1 MNGIERSAS
10 WYYALSSG
18 HIEVAGSEDFVSGIF
33 PEIIELLNREQVQLG
48 GRSDS
53 ADIEVVDVINAEPS
67 MAIPVAKEKKKKAP
81 RKAPAVK
88 NIPPIPI
95 NLKGHE
101 GGVSLMDFIAEKQPK
116 LDNAQEL
123 ITVFIYYLV
132 KLGGLNEVLPGHII
146 SCYNEIKERKPSN
159 TPQIMANIKNR
170 KAYID
175 SAEEKGSYTI
185 SITGE
190 NLVEHDLPASS

>member
-1 MNGIERSAS
+1 MDNKEAKLKID
-10 WYYALSSG
+10 LSSG

-33 PEIIELLNREQVQLG
+33 PEIIELLNREQVQFG
-48 GRSDS
+48 
-53 ADIEVVDVINAEPS
+53 
-67 MAIPVAKEKKKKAP
+67 KAP
-81 RKAPAVK
+81 DNQGEEVETVSETSAAATPPAAKAKKNKTPRKTSTPK

-101 GGVSLMDFIAEKQPK
+101 GGASLSDFIAEKQPK

-123 ITVFIYYLV
+123 VTVFIYYLI
-132 KLGGLNEVLPGHII
+132 KFGDLTEVLPGHII

-159 TPQIMANIKNR
+159 TPQVLANIKNR

-175 SAEEKGSYTI
+175 SGEEKGAYTI
-185 SITGE
+185 SVIGE

>member
-1 MNGIERSAS
+1 MDSKEAKLKID
-10 WYYALSSG
+10 LSSG

-48 GRSDS
+48 GSNDN
-53 ADIEVVDVINAEPS
+53 ADIEVSDVIDASPS
-67 MAIPVAKEKKKKAP
+67 TATPVAKTKKKKAP
-81 RKAPAVK
+81 RKAPAAK

-101 GGVSLMDFIAEKQPK
+101 GGVSLTDFIAEKQPK

-132 KLGGLNEVLPGHII
+132 KLGGLTEVLPGHII

-185 SITGE
+185 SIVGE